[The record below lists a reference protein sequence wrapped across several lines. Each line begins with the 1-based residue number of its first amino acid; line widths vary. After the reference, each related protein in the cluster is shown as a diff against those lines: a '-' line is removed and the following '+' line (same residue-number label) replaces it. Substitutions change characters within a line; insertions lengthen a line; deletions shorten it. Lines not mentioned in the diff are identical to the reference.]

1 MAEETVKR
9 ITGLNPMFN
18 VMSDISSVGMPSFS
32 GSPSDTSTDAAVPVQ
47 DNSNPH
53 YYQPSTSNSISTH
66 GLGVNNGLADISSV
80 ENVQQN
86 SAASAVAGNKMERTA
101 SMQRVASLEHLQKR
115 IRGVVSPCG
124 PSSDGEY

>member
-18 VMSDISSVGMPSFS
+18 AMSDISSVGMPSFS

-47 DNSNPH
+47 DNSNH
-53 YYQPSTSNSISTH
+53 LYYQPSTNNNISTH

-80 ENVQQN
+80 ENVQEN
-86 SAASAVAGNKMERTA
+86 SAVAAVAGNKIERTA

-115 IRGVVSPCG
+115 IRGGASPCG
-124 PSSDGEY
+124 PPSNGEH